1 MRGERRPG
9 GRARW
14 AWALLAYAAVA
25 LAVAGIFLPGL
36 PTTPFVLLAAWA
48 AARGSA
54 RLHRWI
60 VRHPQLGPILAEWRD
75 QRAIS
80 SGSKIVAV
88 VLLAASWTLMLLRGL
103 PPWILAA
110 LGALFLSL
118 ATFVLTR
125 PPPRRPGRSG

>member
-1 MRGERRPG
+1 MAGERRPG

-25 LAVAGIFLPGL
+25 LAIAGIFVPGL

-48 AARGSA
+48 AARGSE

-60 VRHPQLGPILAEWRD
+60 VRHPQLGPILADWRD
-75 QRAIS
+75 QRAIATS
-80 SGSKIVAV
+80 SKLAAV
-88 VLLAASWTLMLLRGL
+88 GLLAVSWTLMLLRGL
-103 PPWILAA
+103 APWLLAA

-118 ATFVLTR
+118 AAFVVSR
-125 PPPRRPGRSG
+125 PRPQRPGRSR